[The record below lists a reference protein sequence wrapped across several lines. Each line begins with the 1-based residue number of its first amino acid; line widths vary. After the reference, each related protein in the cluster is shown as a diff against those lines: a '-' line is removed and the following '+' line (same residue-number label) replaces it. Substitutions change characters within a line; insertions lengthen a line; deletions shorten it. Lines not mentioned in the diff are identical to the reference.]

1 MNFVILA
8 GRLTRDPEIRYTDS
22 KKAVVSFSVAVDDG
36 KDRDGNRKT
45 QFINCVAWEKTAEF
59 IDEYFKKGDG
69 INLTGKITTRT
80 YEKDGRKNY
89 VTEVVA
95 SIVEFPLSRK
105 TEDKPIEKPKFEEV
119 DDDGELPF

>member
-1 MNFVILA
+1 MNFVILS

-105 TEDKPIEKPKFEEV
+105 TEDKIEKPKFEEV